1 MDSAIGSNLEWLN
14 STMQYSQHRFPGFQ
28 VLSELAQV
36 SEYRAMAETTAQE
49 MCRKWICFESHGDG
63 DVSGKI
69 EEIEAAFKFFQVR
82 DKFLLAA
89 KHDGFFGRGVI
100 AVDIKGAND
109 EQLKLPLVVAKQ
121 TIKQGSLKALV
132 NVEPIWTSPYTYNA
146 VNPLDS
152 DFYVPTAWWV
162 LGKQMHSTRLLQFVS
177 RPVPDMLKPSY
188 NFSGLSLSQLAEPYV
203 QNWLRTRQSVSDML
217 HSFSVSGL
225 KTDLSTLLGPNG
237 GNEGMISR
245 ARMFNQMRDN
255 RGLMLIDKETEEFF
269 QVNTPLSGLEALQAQ
284 AQEQMA
290 APSHIPLVK
299 LLGITP
305 SGLNASS
312 EGEIK
317 VFYDHIA
324 AMQNDMFLRPLKRV
338 LDIVQLHLFGVIDDS
353 ICIRFEPL
361 DSADETE
368 AAVIRKTDAETGQIY
383 IAAGVVS
390 QEEERA
396 RLASDPLSGYTSIA
410 VEDIPETPDAD
421 ETY

>member
-1 MDSAIGSNLEWLN
+1 
-14 STMQYSQHRFPGFQ
+14 
-28 VLSELAQV
+28 
-36 SEYRAMAETTAQE
+36 
-49 MCRKWICFESHGDG
+49 
-63 DVSGKI
+63 
-69 EEIEAAFKFFQVR
+69 
-82 DKFLLAA
+82 
-89 KHDGFFGRGVI
+89 
-100 AVDIKGAND
+100 
-109 EQLKLPLVVAKQ
+109 
-121 TIKQGSLKALV
+121 
-132 NVEPIWTSPYTYNA
+132 
-146 VNPLDS
+146 
-152 DFYVPTAWWV
+152 
-162 LGKQMHSTRLLQFVS
+162 
-177 RPVPDMLKPSY
+177 
-188 NFSGLSLSQLAEPYV
+188 
-203 QNWLRTRQSVSDML
+203 ML